1 VHKDSRPLG
10 RARGPGTIASWRLR
24 ALQFGVAIFTTLL
37 LVSLIGVVV
46 R

>member
-1 VHKDSRPLG
+1 VHKESRPPGRGRDLG
-10 RARGPGTIASWRLR
+10 TATSWRLR
-24 ALQFGVAIFTTLL
+24 ALQLGVAIFTVLL

>member
-1 VHKDSRPLG
+1 VHKESRLLG
-10 RARGPGTIASWRLR
+10 RGRDLGTTSWRLR
-24 ALQFGVAIFTTLL
+24 ALQLGVAIFTVLL